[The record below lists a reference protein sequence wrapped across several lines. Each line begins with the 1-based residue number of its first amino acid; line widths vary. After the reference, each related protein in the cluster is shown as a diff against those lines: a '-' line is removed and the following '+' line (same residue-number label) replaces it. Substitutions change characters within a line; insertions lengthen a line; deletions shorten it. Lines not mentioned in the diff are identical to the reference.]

1 MSVFG
6 SSSAAGTAGAAAAA
20 SVSNAAPPSRKR
32 FRADLE
38 EVVEEETVVIPAVA
52 ADCPP
57 TVEKTD
63 FEQLK
68 MLVERYRGD
77 RYLKLLPMPGAV
89 YKVLGLPTPGTSSLM
104 DTALNCLGKTSTE
117 EYSTTEVEVRDLSKT
132 LTAADFPSFY
142 TGPSHPHMLPDG
154 GIRVITAEP
163 TASTPEVAA
172 SSATTCAIGFSGSAG
187 ACGDGANIVSDV
199 VEKPAA
205 AGAMEDD

>member
-6 SSSAAGTAGAAAAA
+6 SSSTVGTAGAAGAA
-20 SVSNAAPPSRKR
+20 SVSNAAPSRKR

-38 EVVEEETVVIPAVA
+38 EVAEEETVVIPA
-52 ADCPP
+52 ADCPT
-57 TVEKTD
+57 TVEKSD

-68 MLVERYRGD
+68 VLVERYRGD

-89 YKVLGLPTPGTSSLM
+89 YKALGLPQPGAASLM

-117 EYSTTEVEVRDLSKT
+117 QYTTTEVEVRDLSKT
-132 LTAADFPSFY
+132 LSASDFPAFY

-163 TASTPEVAA
+163 TASTPEIA
-172 SSATTCAIGFSGSAG
+172 SSSGTTLAIGFSGSAG
-187 ACGDGANIVSDV
+187 ACGDGANVVSDA
-199 VEKPAA
+199 VERPAA